1 MSQSDSQIYAAQE
14 DARGQEEWR
23 GLKEVEE
30 GERKQVRAGK
40 SWKQLPVSQ
49 PTARKYTL
57 GFLRS
62 CQPHPAHRSI
72 HSLIQSLM
80 EPFAV
85 LSQAGNK

>member
-1 MSQSDSQIYAAQE
+1 MTPQIYTTQE
-14 DARGQEEWR
+14 DARGQEEWW

-30 GERKQVRAGK
+30 GERKRVRAGK

-57 GFLRS
+57 GFLHHR
-62 CQPHPAHRSI
+62 QPHPAHGSL

-80 EPFAV
+80 EPLAV
-85 LSQAGNK
+85 LSQAQDK